1 MATTPPP
8 GQVSPEGRAHAAPS
22 PVLGSRLCPVCLTN
36 PLQGEQTACSPA
48 CRRKRGRDRLA
59 ERQQLRDQEVLALLE
74 HAERLEGRVAET
86 RAQARQ
92 HLSASRP

>member
-1 MATTPPP
+1 MTATPEL

-22 PVLGSRLCPVCLTN
+22 PVLGSRLCPVCLKN
-36 PLQGEQTACSPA
+36 PLQGEQTACSSA
-48 CRRKRGRDRLA
+48 CRRERSRRREAEGREIRDR
-59 ERQQLRDQEVLALLE
+59 EILALLE
-74 HAERLEGRVAET
+74 HAERLEGRAAEL